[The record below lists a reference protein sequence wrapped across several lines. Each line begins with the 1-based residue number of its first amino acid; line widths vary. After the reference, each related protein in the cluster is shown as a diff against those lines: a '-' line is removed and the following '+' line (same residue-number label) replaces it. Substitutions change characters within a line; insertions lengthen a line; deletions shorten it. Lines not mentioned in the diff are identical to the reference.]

1 MKLQDYKK
9 SMGILAF
16 VLALIPAL
24 IWFLILS
31 VVAFGINMSG
41 LNGDWL
47 HHYKWHFCAF
57 VYFAVLLLLQIQI
70 KAVK

>member
-9 SMGILAF
+9 AMGVLAF
-16 VLALIPAL
+16 VLALIPTV

-31 VVAFGINMSG
+31 AIAFAINMSG

-47 HHYKWHFCAF
+47 HHYKWHVSAF
-57 VYFAVLLLLQIQI
+57 VYFAVLLLLQLQI
-70 KAVK
+70 KSVK